1 MIKMRDGKEVVVYAV
16 IILQTD
22 NLVSSDQ
29 TQFKM

>member
-1 MIKMRDGKEVVVYAV
+1 MRDRKEVVGYAV

-29 TQFKM
+29 TQSKM

>member
-1 MIKMRDGKEVVVYAV
+1 MRDGKEVVGYAV

>member
-1 MIKMRDGKEVVVYAV
+1 MRDRKEVVGYAV

-29 TQFKM
+29 TQIGRAHV

>member
-1 MIKMRDGKEVVVYAV
+1 MMKMRDGKEVVVYAV
-16 IILQTD
+16 IILKTD

>member
-1 MIKMRDGKEVVVYAV
+1 MRDRKEVVGYAV

>member
-1 MIKMRDGKEVVVYAV
+1 MMKMRDGKEVVVYAV